1 MNGGIDLHMHTKYSD
16 GTDNETELIER
27 LKKEGIKYFSVTD
40 HDTIEGTM
48 AVKKIVPEDM
58 NFIQGIEFS
67 CRTSDRGKVHILGY
81 AFDEKNDEFRMAI
94 SEGHFMRIE
103 KLEKRL
109 EHLKKDHGIEFSE
122 EDYKYIRSLTSTG
135 KPHLAKLL
143 IKYGYA
149 SDKKEAIDRYIDD
162 NKDKYDMTDTR
173 IPSVDAVSGIL
184 SGGGIPVWAHP
195 LGGINER
202 RLTEDEF
209 DARLKL
215 LMDEGLKGLE
225 CWYSLYSEAD
235 VSFLTE
241 RAEKN
246 GLLISGGSDYHG
258 KNKTVAP
265 GELNNFGKV
274 VCKKQLTISKC
285 IF

>member
-16 GTDNETELIER
+16 GTDSESELIDR
-27 LKKEGIKYFSVTD
+27 LRKEGIKYFSVTD
-40 HDTIEGTM
+40 HDTIEGAM

-58 NFIQGIEFS
+58 NYVPGIEFS

-81 AFDEKNDEFRMAI
+81 NYDENDKEFRMAI

-103 KLEKRL
+103 KLEIRL
-109 EHLKKDHGIEFSE
+109 KHLKEDHGIEFSD
-122 EDYKYIRSLTSTG
+122 EDYKYVRSLTSTG
-135 KPHLAKLL
+135 KPHLAMLL

-149 SDKKEAIDRYIDD
+149 ESKKEAIEKYIDD
-162 NKDKYDMTDTR
+162 KKIKNDVTDTR
-173 IPSVDAVSGIL
+173 IPSEDAVSGIL

-202 RLTEDEF
+202 RLTEEEF
-209 DARLKL
+209 EGRLKL
-215 LMDEGLKGLE
+215 LINEGLKGLE
-225 CWYSLYSEAD
+225 CWYSLYNED
-235 VSFLTE
+235 EVEFLIKT
-241 RAEKN
+241 AEKYDI
-246 GLLISGGSDYHG
+246 LISGGSDYHG
-258 KNKTVAP
+258 KNKKVAP

-274 VCKKQLTISKC
+274 VPKEYLNISKC